1 MADEN
6 IYELPVN
13 DYPLQ
18 VQNFEFMGYN
28 VQLTLRW
35 NAVGQSWS
43 FDLYDNLNGE
53 YIVLNEGLSIGVPSL
68 YYSDLPFVLMLT
80 DASALGY
87 ETISIDEMGDRI
99 GLAIMSSEAYEN
111 AIR

>member
-1 MADEN
+1 MDE
-6 IYELPVN
+6 IFELPVN
-13 DYPLQ
+13 NYPLQ

-35 NAVGQSWS
+35 NAVGEAWA
-43 FDLYDNLNGE
+43 FDLYDNVAGE
-53 YIVLNEGLSIGVPSL
+53 YIVTNEGLSIAMPSL
-68 YYSDLPFVLMLT
+68 YYSDLPFVLVLT
-80 DASALGY
+80 DSGGTGY

-99 GLAIMSSEAYEN
+99 GLVIMASEVYEN